1 MSFPARAGRR
11 TPPWFLQGHG
21 VVTVPA
27 SLAAVPLLVGAA
39 AGAWA
44 PLPAGGL
51 RAALVVV
58 WAMALLAVA
67 RGAAPRRVAMLL
79 GVGFALGGAGL
90 AATHRAEALDTPL
103 RAWFDRQPEAAGT
116 GRVGPVRLEGRLRRD
131 ARVTDYGAAFDLAV
145 SRVGRAGEMT
155 PASGGLRL
163 SVGGELWAG
172 RIREWREG
180 RRVRVSATLRPVPAF
195 HNPGGGDQARRQALR
210 GTALLGSVKSGLL
223 VDVAAPG
230 PRRSELAASARAAV
244 RRAVARTVGRHGDQS
259 AAIVTAI
266 LIGDREG
273 LDPATTRRLQDG
285 GVYHVIAIS
294 GGNIA
299 ILTGCLLFLG
309 RLSGLRPRLRL
320 AMVVACVLGYSA
332 LVGDEASVT
341 RATTAAVIV
350 LGARLLDHRTPPLN
364 VLAAT
369 AAGVALTSPLAVL
382 DPGFLLTFGATLG
395 IVLGAARVTAALWRG
410 GDPPP
415 AWAAAPLALFAATLC
430 AEAVLLPIGAAL
442 FGRVSLAGLVLNF
455 AAIPLM
461 TLTQVTGMAAVGLL
475 AVHPVLAGAAGYAAH
490 LAATGLVESTRLID
504 VWPWLVFRVPPP
516 APLTLAAYY
525 AALLVLFRRGPLLR
539 TRVVGGV
546 AVAAAVVWIVST
558 PWRPSLAG
566 RPRPGWMRVSV
577 LDVGQADATLVQTPG
592 GGAILVDAG
601 GSISPRSD
609 TGGRVVV
616 PALWSLGVRRLDA
629 AVLTHGHPDHVAGLP
644 AVLRDL
650 PAAKVW
656 EGVPVSGHR
665 GLEVLRQAAEATG
678 ARWGQVAAGDR
689 FDLGGVAFEVL
700 HPPAPDWARVR
711 VRNDD
716 SVVLDVRFGDVAVL
730 LPGDIGEDV
739 EGRVA
744 AALAP
749 ARFRVVKVPHH
760 GSAGSSSGRLVAA
773 ARACVAVVSAG
784 RANPFGHPAPAVT
797 ARYRDA
803 GAVVLETGREGAIM
817 LETDGRQVELRTASG
832 RRWRYDARAE
842 GCERRLAG

>member
-1 MSFPARAGRR
+1 M
-11 TPPWFLQGHG
+11 TW

-27 SLAAVPLLVGAA
+27 SVAAVPLLAGAAVGA
-39 AGAWA
+39 WL
-44 PLPAGGL
+44 PLPAGPL
-51 RAALVVV
+51 RAALAAV

-67 RGAAPRRVAMLL
+67 RGAAPRRAGVLL
-79 GVGFALGGAGL
+79 GVGFALGGAAL
-90 AATHRAEALDTPL
+90 AATHRSAAVQTPL
-103 RAWFDRQPEAAGT
+103 RAWFDGQPEAAGT
-116 GRVGPVRLEGRLRRD
+116 GRVGPVRLEGRLERD
-131 ARVTDYGAAFDLAV
+131 ARVTDYGAAFELAV
-145 SRVGRAGEMT
+145 SHAGRAGERVPVT
-155 PASGGLRL
+155 GGVRL
-163 SVGGELWAG
+163 SVGGELWG
-172 RIREWREG
+172 ERIRDWREG
-180 RRVRVSATLRPVPAF
+180 RRVSVSATLRPAPAF
-195 HNPGGGDQARRQALR
+195 HNPGSRDQARRQALR

-230 PRRSELAASARAAV
+230 PRRSELAASGRAVV
-244 RRAVARTVGRHGDQS
+244 RRAVGRTVGRHGEQS

-294 GGNIA
+294 GGNIV

-320 AMVVACVLGYSA
+320 AVVVACVLGYGA

-369 AAGVALTSPLAVL
+369 AAGVVLASPLAVL

-395 IVLGAARVTAALWRG
+395 IVLGAARVTAALWPG
-410 GDPPP
+410 PDPPP

-461 TLTQVTGMAAVGLL
+461 TVTQVAGMAAVALL
-475 AVHPVLAGAAGYAAH
+475 AVHPALGVSAGYAAH
-490 LAATGLVESTRLID
+490 LAATGLVESTRLLD

-516 APLTLAAYY
+516 PPLALAAYY
-525 AALLVLFRRGPLLR
+525 AALLVVFRLGSLPR
-539 TRVVGGV
+539 TRVVGQV

-558 PWRPSLAG
+558 PWRPPLAG

-592 GGAILVDAG
+592 GRAVLVDAG
-601 GSISPRSD
+601 GSVSPRSD
-609 TGGRVVV
+609 TGSRVVV
-616 PALWSLGVRRLDA
+616 PALWALGVRRLDA
-629 AVLTHGHPDHVAGLP
+629 AVLTHGHPDHVAALP
-644 AVLRDL
+644 AVFRDL
-650 PAAKVW
+650 PAARVW
-656 EGVPVSGHR
+656 EGVPVPGDGR
-665 GLEVLRQAAEATG
+665 LEALRQAAEAAG
-678 ARWGQVAAGDR
+678 ASWGQVAAGDR
-689 FDLGGVAFEVL
+689 FELGGVWFEVL
-700 HPPAPDWARVR
+700 HPPAPDWERVR

-739 EGRVA
+739 EGGVA
-744 AALAP
+744 EALAP

-760 GSAGSSSGRLVAA
+760 GSAGSSSRRLVAA

-784 RANPFGHPAPAVT
+784 RANAFGHPAPAVT
-797 ARYRDA
+797 ARYREA
-803 GAVVLETGREGAIM
+803 GAMVLETGRDGAIV
-817 LETDGRQVELRTASG
+817 LETDGRHVELRTASG
-832 RRWRYDARAE
+832 RRWQYDARAE

>member
-1 MSFPARAGRR
+1 M
-11 TPPWFLQGHG
+11 
-21 VVTVPA
+21 TVPA

-44 PLPAGGL
+44 PLPAGLL
-51 RAALVVV
+51 RAALAAI
-58 WAMALLAVA
+58 WAMALVAVA
-67 RGAAPRRVAMLL
+67 GGARPRRVAVLL
-79 GVGFALGGAGL
+79 GAGFALGGAAL
-90 AATHRAEALDTPL
+90 AASHRAAALETPL
-103 RAWFDRQPEAAGT
+103 RAWFDRQPASAGP
-116 GRVGPVRLEGRLRRD
+116 GRVGPVRLEGRLERD

-145 SRVGRAGEMT
+145 ARVGR
-155 PASGGLRL
+155 GGGRVPVTGGVRL

-172 RIREWREG
+172 RIRDWRAG
-180 RRVRVSATLRPVPAF
+180 RLVRVSATLRPAPAF
-195 HNPGGGDQARRQALR
+195 HNPGAGDQARRQALR

-230 PRRSELAASARAAV
+230 PRRSELAASGRAVV
-244 RRAVARTVGRHGDQS
+244 RRAVDRTVGRHGERS

-309 RLSGLRPRLRL
+309 RLSGLRPRPRL
-320 AMVVACVLGYSA
+320 AVVVACVLAYSV

-369 AAGVALTSPLAVL
+369 AAGVALASPLAVL

-395 IVLGAARVTAALWRG
+395 IVLGAARVTAALWPG
-410 GDPPP
+410 PDPPP

-430 AEAVLLPIGAAL
+430 AEAVLLPIGATL

-461 TLTQVTGMAAVGLL
+461 TLTQLAGMAAVALL
-475 AVHPVLAGAAGYAAH
+475 AVHPALGALAGHVAH
-490 LAATGLVESTRLID
+490 LAATGLVESTRLLD

-516 APLTLAAYY
+516 PPLALAAYY
-525 AALLVLFRRGPLLR
+525 AALLVVFRRGPLPR
-539 TRVVGGV
+539 ARVVGQV
-546 AVAAAVVWIVST
+546 AMAAAVVWIVST
-558 PWRPSLAG
+558 PWRPPLAG

-592 GGAILVDAG
+592 GGAVLVDAG
-601 GSISPRSD
+601 GSVSPRSD
-609 TGGRVVV
+609 TGSRVVV

-644 AVLRDL
+644 AVFRDL
-650 PAAKVW
+650 PAARVW
-656 EGVPVSGHR
+656 EGVPVPGDGR
-665 GLEVLRQAAEATG
+665 LAALRQAAEAAG
-678 ARWGQVAAGDR
+678 ARWGQVAAGHR
-689 FDLGGVAFEVL
+689 LELGGVSFEVL
-700 HPPAPDWARVR
+700 HPPAPDWERVR

-730 LPGDIGEDV
+730 LPGDIGEEV
-739 EGRVA
+739 EGGVA
-744 AALAP
+744 EALAP

-760 GSAGSSSGRLVAA
+760 GSAGSSSPRLVGA

-803 GAVVLETGREGAIM
+803 GAVVLETGRDGAIV
-817 LETDGRQVELRTASG
+817 LETDGRHVELRTASG
-832 RRWRYDARAE
+832 RRWRYDARVE

>member
-1 MSFPARAGRR
+1 M
-11 TPPWFLQGHG
+11 
-21 VVTVPA
+21 TVPA
-27 SLAAVPLLVGAA
+27 ALAAVPLLIGAA

-51 RAALVVV
+51 RLALAAV

-67 RGAAPRRVAMLL
+67 GGRSPRRAGVLL
-79 GVGFALGGAGL
+79 GVGFALGGAAL
-90 AATHRAEALDTPL
+90 AATHRAAALQTPL
-103 RAWFDRQPEAAGT
+103 RAWFDRQPAAAGG
-116 GRVGPVRLEGRLRRD
+116 GRVGPVRLEGRLERD

-145 SRVGRAGEMT
+145 TRVGRAGERIAVT
-155 PASGGLRL
+155 GGVRL
-163 SVGGELWAG
+163 SVGGERWAG
-172 RIREWREG
+172 RIRDWRAG
-180 RRVRVSATLRPVPAF
+180 RRVRVSATLRPAPAF

-230 PRRSELAASARAAV
+230 PRRSELAASGRAVV
-244 RRAVARTVGRHGDQS
+244 RRAVDRTVGRHGERS

-320 AMVVACVLGYSA
+320 AGVAACVLGYSA

-369 AAGVALTSPLAVL
+369 AAGVALASPLAVL

-395 IVLGAARVTAALWRG
+395 IVLGAARVTAALWPG
-410 GDPPP
+410 PDPPP

-461 TLTQVTGMAAVGLL
+461 TLTQLAGMAAVALL
-475 AVHPVLAGAAGYAAH
+475 AVHPALGGAAGQAAH
-490 LAATGLVESTRLID
+490 LAATGLVESTRLLD

-516 APLTLAAYY
+516 PPLALAVYY
-525 AALLVLFRRGPLLR
+525 AALLVLFRRGPLPR
-539 TRVVGGV
+539 ARVAGRV
-546 AVAAAVVWIVST
+546 AVAAVVVWIVST
-558 PWRPSLAG
+558 PWRPPLAG

-592 GGAILVDAG
+592 GGAVLVDAG

-650 PAAKVW
+650 PAARVW
-656 EGVPVSGHR
+656 EGVPVPGDGR
-665 GLEVLRQAAEATG
+665 LEALRQAAEAVG
-678 ARWGQVAAGDR
+678 ARWGQVAAGER
-689 FDLGGVAFEVL
+689 FELGGVSFEVL
-700 HPPAPDWARVR
+700 HPPAPDWERVR

-730 LPGDIGEDV
+730 LPGDIGEEV
-739 EGRVA
+739 EGGVA
-744 AALAP
+744 ETLAP

-760 GSAGSSSGRLVAA
+760 GSAGSSSRRLVAA
-773 ARACVAVVSAG
+773 ARACVAIVSAG

-803 GAVVLETGREGAIM
+803 GAVVLETGRDGAIV
-817 LETDGRQVELRTASG
+817 LETDGRHVELRTAAG

>member
-1 MSFPARAGRR
+1 M
-11 TPPWFLQGHG
+11 TW

-27 SLAAVPLLVGAA
+27 SVAAVPLLAGAAVGA
-39 AGAWA
+39 WL
-44 PLPAGGL
+44 PLPAGPL
-51 RAALVVV
+51 RAALAAV

-67 RGAAPRRVAMLL
+67 RGAAPRRAAVLL
-79 GVGFALGGAGL
+79 GVGFALGGAAL
-90 AATHRAEALDTPL
+90 AATHRSAAVQTPL

-116 GRVGPVRLEGRLRRD
+116 GRVGPVRLDGRLERD
-131 ARVTDYGAAFDLAV
+131 ARVTDYGAAFELAV
-145 SRVGRAGEMT
+145 SHAGRAGERVPVT
-155 PASGGLRL
+155 GGVRL
-163 SVGGELWAG
+163 SVGGDLWG
-172 RIREWREG
+172 ERIRDWRAG
-180 RRVRVSATLRPVPAF
+180 RRVRVSATLRPASAF
-195 HNPGGGDQARRQALR
+195 HNPGSRDQARRQALR

-223 VDVAAPG
+223 VAVAAPG
-230 PRRSELAASARAAV
+230 PRRSELAASGRAVV
-244 RRAVARTVGRHGDQS
+244 RRAVDRTVGRHGERS

-320 AMVVACVLGYSA
+320 AAVVACVLGYNA

-369 AAGVALTSPLAVL
+369 AAGVVLTSPLAVL

-395 IVLGAARVTAALWRG
+395 IVLGAARVTAALWPG
-410 GDPPP
+410 PDPPP

-461 TLTQVTGMAAVGLL
+461 TLTQLAGMAAVALL
-475 AVHPVLAGAAGYAAH
+475 AVHPALGALAGHAAH
-490 LAATGLVESTRLID
+490 LAATGLVESTRLLD

-516 APLTLAAYY
+516 PPLALAAYY
-525 AALLVLFRRGPLLR
+525 AALLVVFRLGSLPR
-539 TRVVGGV
+539 TRVLGRV

-558 PWRPSLAG
+558 PWRPPLVG

-592 GGAILVDAG
+592 GRAVLVDAG
-601 GSISPRSD
+601 GSVSPRSD
-609 TGGRVVV
+609 TGSRVVV
-616 PALWSLGVRRLDA
+616 PALWALGARRLDA
-629 AVLTHGHPDHVAGLP
+629 AVLTHGHPDHVAALP
-644 AVLRDL
+644 AVFRDL
-650 PAAKVW
+650 PAARVW
-656 EGVPVSGHR
+656 EGVPVPGDGR
-665 GLEVLRQAAEATG
+665 LEALRQAAEAAG

-689 FDLGGVAFEVL
+689 FELGGVSFDVL
-700 HPPAPDWARVR
+700 HPPAPDWERRR

-730 LPGDIGEDV
+730 LPGDIGEEV
-739 EGRVA
+739 EGGVA
-744 AALAP
+744 EALAP

-760 GSAGSSSGRLVAA
+760 GSAGSSSRRLVAA

-784 RANPFGHPAPAVT
+784 RANPFGHPAPVVT

-803 GAVVLETGREGAIM
+803 GALVLETGRDGAIV
-817 LETDGRQVELRTASG
+817 LETDGRRVELRTASG
-832 RRWRYDARAE
+832 RRWRYDAGGER
-842 GCERRLAG
+842 CERRLAG